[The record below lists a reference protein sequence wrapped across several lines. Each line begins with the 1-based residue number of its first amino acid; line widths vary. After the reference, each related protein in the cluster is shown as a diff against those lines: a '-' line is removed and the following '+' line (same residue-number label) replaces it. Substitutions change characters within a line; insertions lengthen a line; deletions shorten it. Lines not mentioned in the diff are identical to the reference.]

1 MTDERQKAPGAIPL
15 PAGTLYTAGLELT
28 VEWLTGYL
36 SLCFWAGIADD
47 GTRRMVGLEGNCGV
61 DPRPDL
67 PDVDTIYLIHGNPF
81 AAVRAGGYVSTWP
94 TPTGGN
100 LYIDYDWD
108 VNAEPVNQIPHLE
121 GWTDTDGV
129 FHEGWYSINGRFAH
143 EAIAFDPDQIKRL
156 HHASHSADP
165 SAALSD
171 SESLRARLGLKYG
184 RLLTG
189 WAEGQLTAW
198 AAHDTGDPL
207 GHALYK
213 VELPDIMAMMRA
225 ICDGECENPHWV
237 LDFALNI
244 VPDPWE
250 DALNEQSPI
259 QQPPQSPV
267 RRVYLPRVVKN
278 ERGWLPGDIGTPAE
292 RFDIHQTIG
301 NPVRYWETLIRR
313 CATAAERFRERFAV
327 RRQLHI

>member
-1 MTDERQKAPGAIPL
+1 MTEERQAPGALPL
-15 PAGTLYTAGLELT
+15 PAGTLYTAGIERT
-28 VEWLTGYL
+28 VEWLSGHLT
-36 SLCFWAGIADD
+36 LCFWAAIASD
-47 GTRRMVGLEGNCGV
+47 GSRRMVGLRRNCAI
-61 DPRPDL
+61 DPRPGL
-67 PDVDTIYLIHGNPF
+67 PNADAIYLIHANYF
-81 AAVRAGGYVSTWP
+81 DVAYDAGYQAEGFH
-94 TPTGGN
+94 PTGGN

-108 VNAEPVNQIPHLE
+108 VNAEPVNQIPRLE
-121 GWTDTDGV
+121 GWADTEGV

-171 SESLRARLGLKYG
+171 AESLRARLGLKYG

-189 WAEGQLTAW
+189 WAEARLTAW
-198 AAHDTGDPL
+198 AAHDTADAL

-244 VPDPWE
+244 TW
-250 DALNEQSPI
+250 LT
-259 QQPPQSPV
+259 
-267 RRVYLPRVVKN
+267 
-278 ERGWLPGDIGTPAE
+278 RG
-292 RFDIHQTIG
+292 RM
-301 NPVRYWETLIRR
+301 R
-313 CATAAERFRERFAV
+313 
-327 RRQLHI
+327 